1 MSLAKVT
8 PSSEYLLGVKA
19 IDFVLILNVV
29 AYCDK
34 KDKPNTIEYG
44 GILPLLPS

>member
-34 KDKPNTIEYG
+34 KDKPSTIEYG
-44 GILPLLPS
+44 GTLLLLPS